1 VAPRAGEEI
10 QGAEDTHNPPTRQLT
25 RSRHVEDAEGIGNEQ
40 VASDPR
46 DQERASLPGR
56 SAISAHQILNNLDL
70 GGPTIN
76 NAELRKI
83 ADDERVILCDSINH
97 EERFDETASGARAK
111 SRAARGMVES
121 DSNSSGYALAGEGD
135 INPESPPA
143 LAVDDRPRT
152 MRRYETLATRQL
164 PARIALCGETYPP
177 RGPYATSSVMTRCTS
192 RPTWR
197 ASSWRLRVHTS
208 GTSDRRPQVDNLRG
222 LTLGTAQTRQP
233 AAASTYPLP
242 IRTRTECC

>member
-1 VAPRAGEEI
+1 VAGRAGEEI
-10 QGAEDTHNPPTRQLT
+10 QGAEDTHNPPTTQLT

-46 DQERASLPGR
+46 DQKRASLPGR

-83 ADDERVILCDSINH
+83 AYDERVILCDSINH
-97 EERFDETASGARAK
+97 EERFDEIASDSRAK

-121 DSNSSGYALAGEGD
+121 YSNSSGYALAGEGD

-143 LAVDDRPRT
+143 LAVDDPSADDAPIRDSRDAPAPRQDRAL
-152 MRRYETLATRQL
+152 RRDSPATRPVRHIVGDDALHIAADLAREQL
-164 PARIALCGETYPP
+164 AIESPHKRYQ
-177 RGPYATSSVMTRCTS
+177 
-192 RPTWR
+192 RP
-197 ASSWRLRVHTS
+197 
-208 GTSDRRPQVDNLRG
+208 
-222 LTLGTAQTRQP
+222 
-233 AAASTYPLP
+233 
-242 IRTRTECC
+242 